1 MKKITTFLFASLMIV
16 FSANAQY
23 YFNEVNPAGQ
33 NPGDLNNDP
42 EQPLGFTPGYTTIFP
57 ANTTSNSWS
66 PVQSIPFDFDFNGSP
81 VTDYIVSNSG
91 VLTFTTTPTPIIV
104 PSVNNDVIPS
114 LGIPDKSIM
123 IWGLQQLAGN
133 DAVASQTY
141 GTAPNRQHWIKFL
154 SYSAPGAAGQ
164 QWTYWSIVLEETSN
178 KIYIVDERTFN
189 TPLSLTIGVQID
201 GTTAYSVGT
210 GSNAAPNT
218 PSFVTNGGNASDA
231 TDNVYY
237 EFIQGARPA
246 NSVALSSLDPIPSTS
261 GRGSAVSISGT
272 ITNQGSATLTSV
284 DVTWRTSNPGTF
296 NRTETI
302 NVNLA
307 PQASVN
313 FTHPTDW
320 IANNLGADVTFTVSV
335 ANPNGQ
341 TDPNTSDDVLTSNST
356 FVNIGNLVQK
366 NSLFEQFTTAVC
378 QFCPDGAW
386 VAGQMHANDAD
397 IITTSVHSCFGQDNM
412 TNADASLLC
421 STLGINA
428 APTGM
433 VDRKLFPGETDVAFG
448 RGQTF
453 PNYLNSTWTQRAQA
467 QAALGSPA
475 NIIVFGSYDNN
486 TRQLVANVDVSF
498 TDVARP
504 GDIRVSVQLIEDS
517 VSGSGQG
524 WDQINAYNTQAGHPF
539 AGRGNPI
546 QNYQH
551 RRVLRD
557 ILPDTWGDATVVP
570 SDYDLNTSYV
580 GNYTITLPANFN
592 ASRMYL
598 VATVS
603 YFGGSDISQYEVL
616 NARRIKMDQI
626 TSLENLKS
634 DVNSLSI
641 YPNPTNLPFT
651 NLEFNL
657 SASKRIEARVLDITG
672 KEVGYQDFGVMAQ
685 GNQRVQVD
693 TKQLKSGFYF
703 INLRVGDEVITRKIS
718 VLK

>member
-1 MKKITTFLFASLMIV
+1 MKKITTFLFASLMIA
-16 FSANAQY
+16 FTANAQY

-57 ANTTSNSWS
+57 ANTTSNTWS
-66 PVQSIPFDFDFNGSP
+66 TVQAIPFDFDFNGSP

-91 VLTFTTTPTPIIV
+91 VLTFTTSPTPIIV

-154 SYSAPGAAGQ
+154 SYSSPGAAGQ

-210 GSNAAPNT
+210 GANAAPNT
-218 PSFVTNGGNASDA
+218 PSFVTNGGNAADA

-237 EFIQGARPA
+237 EFIQGSRPA
-246 NSVALSSLDPIPSTS
+246 NSVALSSLDAIPSTS
-261 GRGSAVSISGT
+261 GNGSAVSISGT
-272 ITNQGSATLTSV
+272 ITNQGSAQLTSV

-302 NVNLA
+302 SLNLA

-313 FTHPTDW
+313 FTHPVAW
-320 IANNLGADVTFTVSV
+320 IANNLGADVTITVSV
-335 ANPNGQ
+335 SNPNGQ
-341 TDPNTSDDVLTSNST
+341 ADPNTSDDVLTTNST
-356 FVNIGNLVQK
+356 FVNIGNTVQK
-366 NSLFEQFTTAVC
+366 NALLEQFTTAGC

-386 VAGQMHANDAD
+386 VAEQVHINEPNVVA
-397 IITTSVHSCFGQDNM
+397 TSVHSCFGSDFM
-412 TNADASLLC
+412 TNQEAIDLC
-421 STLGINA
+421 TVLGIGA
-428 APTGM
+428 APTAM
-433 VDRKLFPGETDVAFG
+433 VDRKVFPGENDVVFG
-448 RGQTF
+448 RGSGH
-453 PNYLNSTWTQRAQA
+453 PNWQGSTWTTRAQS
-467 QAALGSPA
+467 QSTLGSSA
-475 NIIVFGSYDNN
+475 NVVVFGSYNN
-486 TRQLVANVDVSF
+486 ATRQLAANVDVSF
-498 TDVARP
+498 TDVVRP
-504 GDIRVSVQLIEDS
+504 GDIRVSIQLIEDS
-517 VSGSGQG
+517 VVGTQT
-524 WDQINAYNTQAGHPF
+524 NAYNTQSGHPYF
-539 AGRGNPI
+539 NAGNPI

-557 ILPDTWGDATVVP
+557 ILPDGTWGDATVVP
-570 SDYDLNTSYV
+570 TDFDLNTSYV
-580 GNYTITLPANFN
+580 GNYTITLPANYD
-592 ASRMYL
+592 ASKMYL
-598 VATVS
+598 VAVVS
-603 YFGGSDISQYEVL
+603 YFGGSDISQYEVI
-616 NARRIKMDQI
+616 NSKRIKLDQI

-634 DVNSLSI
+634 DVNSLNI

-657 SASKRIEARVLDITG
+657 SASKRIEARLLDITG
-672 KEVGYQDFGVMAQ
+672 KEVGYQDFGMMAQ
-685 GNQRVQVD
+685 GNQRVQVN
-693 TKQLKSGFYF
+693 TNQLNNGFYF